1 MKCCFLSFFNQTLQ
15 FWGLLWEVFYVLVA
29 FFFFF
34 FANGK
39 RGTGKR
45 QENSNAER
53 WNKGHQVALKFLFK
67 KWAPSCR
74 VPHSASKVANKQAG
88 KKIKGKKGTED
99 AEMDVLVIL
108 IDEVLC
114 N

>member
-1 MKCCFLSFFNQTLQ
+1 M
-15 FWGLLWEVFYVLVA
+15 
-29 FFFFF
+29 
-34 FANGK
+34 
-39 RGTGKR
+39 
-45 QENSNAER
+45 
-53 WNKGHQVALKFLFK
+53 ALKFLFK